1 MAKEELL
8 RELYDI
14 IDEISVFALKPFE
27 KFYAENSNKSEAEI
41 GQILRTAKQALKL
54 KRVVDKDK

>member
-1 MAKEELL
+1 MAKEQLL

-27 KFYAENSNKSEAEI
+27 EI

-54 KRVVDKDK
+54 KRVVDKEK